1 MIIQF
6 QQIPKKEKIMKQYL
20 TDYSQKNHHL
30 DWYFV
35 TKPELLLS
43 GRSDVTL
50 LPLLNVLEKEF
61 SGATESEQWPQ
72 MSQQT

>member
-1 MIIQF
+1 MLIQF
-6 QQIPKKEKIMKQYL
+6 QQIPKKEKIMKRYL
-20 TDYSQKNHHL
+20 TDYSQQNHHL

-35 TKPELLLS
+35 TKPALLLS
-43 GRSDVTL
+43 GRSDVPL
-50 LPLLNVLEKEF
+50 LPLLIALEKEF